1 MAPRQ
6 RMITP
11 QPSQD
16 EISSSSSSLVD
27 GTTGRTISRVST
39 AAMVHAGV
47 RDNHTAISDD
57 DDDDDDAI
65 RSKPLLISATSG
77 LNGHG
82 TVPSTMCA
90 TVNSSSSSSST
101 DDSFKIEI
109 ARDRHDIF
117 NIVALVRRGK
127 DSQIMYRFLR
137 VMIGFYLLFPALT
150 RFAWTVCASS
160 VCGIALCNCSDT
172 NQLGFPI
179 HISRA

>member
-57 DDDDDDAI
+57 DDDDDDDDAI

-82 TVPSTMCA
+82 TVPSTLCA
-90 TVNSSSSSSST
+90 TVNSSSSSSSST

-127 DSQIMYRFLR
+127 DSQIMYRF
-137 VMIGFYLLFPALT
+137 F
-150 RFAWTVCASS
+150 
-160 VCGIALCNCSDT
+160 
-172 NQLGFPI
+172 
-179 HISRA
+179 

>member
-27 GTTGRTISRVST
+27 GTTGRTMSRVST
-39 AAMVHAGV
+39 AAMVHVGV
-47 RDNHTAISDD
+47 RDNNTAISDDD

-65 RSKPLLISATSG
+65 RSKPLLITATSG

-82 TVPSTMCA
+82 TTLCA
-90 TVNSSSSSSST
+90 TVNSSSSSSSSSSST

-127 DSQIMYRFLR
+127 DSQIMYRF
-137 VMIGFYLLFPALT
+137 F
-150 RFAWTVCASS
+150 
-160 VCGIALCNCSDT
+160 
-172 NQLGFPI
+172 
-179 HISRA
+179 